1 MSPLYAW
8 ERSTWDSHPSRV
20 LRPSCARRP
29 RRLAL
34 RISTLLAASFNPL
47 PSASSLAPSVIP
59 SQVSI
64 RPIFRLLSIYLS
76 FSLSIP
82 PFAALPRRVSAGTH
96 TRRSEHTA
104 NRKLNSRQRA
114 RRAWSQLRGARG
126 TKLNDRDVFRLL
138 QRRSY
143 GECRRTKWDRY
154 EEGEKE
160 NVSVYI
166 Y

>member
-20 LRPSCARRP
+20 LLRPSCARRP

-47 PSASSLAPSVIP
+47 PSAGSLAPSVIP

-64 RPIFRLLSIYLS
+64 RPIFRPSIYLS
-76 FSLSIP
+76 IFLSLFPP

-143 GECRRTKWDRY
+143 GECRRDKM
-154 EEGEKE
+154 GQ
-160 NVSVYI
+160 V
-166 Y
+166 

>member
-76 FSLSIP
+76 FSLSLFP
-82 PFAALPRRVSAGTH
+82 PLPPCHVASPPARIHVG
-96 TRRSEHTA
+96 SEHTA

-143 GECRRTKWDRY
+143 GEYRKDKM
-154 EEGEKE
+154 GQ
-160 NVSVYI
+160 V
-166 Y
+166 